1 MDGIFDQ
8 SGLALHHVGYLVKDI
23 PSAAAYYCELLG
35 YRIESEV
42 IEDAQQTAQVQFLR
56 QGGAASWLELVSPAS
71 ANSKLT
77 AALQKG
83 VTLHHLCYEVADM
96 EQACHHF
103 RAKGCFPVGEPT
115 PAAAFPGRRIA
126 WFMDTRRLL
135 IELLEKG
142 QGALSLADL
151 KKSSL

>member
-1 MDGIFDQ
+1 MFSESD
-8 SGLALHHVGYLVKDI
+8 LALHHVGYLVKDI

-35 YRIESEV
+35 YRIESAV
-42 IEDAQQTAQVQFLR
+42 IEDVRQTAQVQFLR
-56 QGGAASWLELVSPAS
+56 QPGASSWLELVSPAC
-71 ANSKLT
+71 ADSKLA

-96 EQACHHF
+96 ERACQHF

-115 PAAAFPGRRIA
+115 PATAFPNRRIA
-126 WFMDTRRLL
+126 WFMDARRLL
-135 IELLEKG
+135 IELLENG
-142 QGALSLADL
+142 EGALSLASL